1 MSRLFNKLPKKLLD
15 KLPNELW
22 LMIDKYSV
30 NHYLNT
36 KLKQLQPILYSY
48 KITDIDEDLPCKRY
62 IYKNSLFEWK
72 INEYISSYTTFED
85 YIEDYIEDGSFTFG
99 VILFKRKVINKFD
112 TT

>member
-1 MSRLFNKLPKKLLD
+1 MLSKKLPKKLLK

-36 KLKQLQPILYSY
+36 KLKQLRPILYSY

-85 YIEDYIEDGSFTFG
+85 YIEYGSFTFG
-99 VILFKRKVINKFD
+99 VILFKKKVIHKFD